1 MYLITYDGQ
10 TLHDPRTD
18 TERVTDCT
26 CDLDANTAGSLT
38 FAMAHDHPLYGRL
51 AAMSAEHEVV
61 LSQADSD
68 GTIVLEL
75 FRGRVT
81 DAGEDGRLSR
91 TITCEGQLAYLADS
105 IVRPY
110 GTYADTTSTTPQW
123 TVLAPSTA
131 RDYAEW
137 LVSQSNA
144 QTDAAKR
151 FRIGR
156 NELPD
161 TPITRSST
169 EYPDT
174 LSELQSKVLT
184 DLSCYAR
191 AHMLDGTRYIDLL
204 SDGGGDASQTI
215 TFGSNLLDYATT
227 RAMADVK
234 TCIIPVA
241 SSTSSGTTAPT
252 LDGIPDGPVAG
263 HDGCSKQGD
272 HVLWTPG
279 VAKYGIRAG
288 KVAYDSVTT
297 AQGLLDAACADLS
310 TASDVV
316 ESLSISAVDLSHVDP
331 TVGPIGL
338 LDWVRVTSPP
348 HGVDQ
353 SIICLKI
360 SIDVDDPTQTKYT
373 LGATLPTLTNSNVIR
388 ERETRQRISDEVQP
402 VAAISTAAAKVAT
415 TAQATAET
423 AVTTAKDAATITITS
438 THGLVFKSNAI
449 STVLVVTVYQ
459 PGGNKITDLAGLKA
473 AFGSTARIEWGWQR
487 EDEDGWSTILSTD
500 GRLSNDGFSLA
511 VSPADVDV
519 RTSFE
524 ASVVTD

>member
-1 MYLITYDGQ
+1 MYLVTYDGAII
-10 TLHDPRTD
+10 HDPRTD
-18 TERVTDCT
+18 TERVTDAT
-26 CDLDANTAGSLT
+26 CDLEANTAGSMT

-68 GTIVLEL
+68 GTIIREL
-75 FRGRVT
+75 FRGRIT

-91 TITCEGQLAYLADS
+91 TITCEGCLAYLADS

-110 GTYADTTSTTPQW
+110 GTYADTTSTTPAW
-123 TVLAPSTA
+123 TTIAPATA
-131 RDYAEW
+131 RTYAEW
-137 LVSQSNA
+137 LISQHNS
-144 QTDAAKR
+144 QTDATKR
-151 FRIGR
+151 FSIGR
-156 NELPD
+156 DELPD

-191 AHMLDGTRYIDLL
+191 AYMVDGTRYIDLL
-204 SDGGGDASQTI
+204 ADGGGDAAQTI
-215 TFGSNLLDYATT
+215 AFGTNLLDYATT
-227 RAMADVK
+227 RAMSEVI

-241 SSTSSGTTAPT
+241 SSTSTGTETPT

-272 HVLWTPG
+272 HELWTPG
-279 VAKYGIRAG
+279 VSKYGIRAE
-288 KVAYDSVTT
+288 KVGYDVTT
-297 AQGLLDAACADLS
+297 SQGLLDAACTDLT

-338 LDWVRVTSPP
+338 LDWVRVISPP

-353 SIICLKI
+353 YILCLKV

-373 LGATLPTLTNSNVIR
+373 LGATLPTLTNSNAIR
-388 ERETRQRISDEVQP
+388 ERETRQRITDEVQP
-402 VAAISTAAAKVAT
+402 VAAISQEAKATAQ
-415 TAQATAET
+415 TAQATAKT
-423 AVTTAKDAATITITS
+423 AVATAKDAATITITS

-449 STVLVVTVYQ
+449 STVLTVSVFQ
-459 PGGNKITDLAGLKA
+459 PGGNRIDNQAALIA
-473 AFGSTARIEWGWQR
+473 AFGPTARIEWGWQR
-487 EDEDGWSTILSTD
+487 EDEDGWSTILASD
-500 GRLSNDGFSLA
+500 SRLSNDGFALS
-511 VSPADVDV
+511 VSPADVDA

-524 ASVVTD
+524 ASVVVD

>member
-18 TERVTDCT
+18 TERVTDAT
-26 CDLDANTAGSLT
+26 CDLEANTAGTLT
-38 FAMAHDHPLYGRL
+38 FTMAEEHPLYGRL
-51 AAMSAEHEVV
+51 AAMSVEHEVV

-68 GTIVLEL
+68 GTIIREL
-75 FRGRVT
+75 FRGRIT

-91 TITCEGQLAYLADS
+91 TITCEGCLAYLADS

-110 GTYADTTSTTPQW
+110 GTYTDTTSTTPAW
-123 TVLAPSTA
+123 TTIAPGTA
-131 RDYAEW
+131 RAYAEW
-137 LVSQSNA
+137 LISQHNA
-144 QTDAAKR
+144 QTDATKR
-151 FRIGR
+151 FAIGR
-156 NELPD
+156 DELPD

-169 EYPDT
+169 KYPDT
-174 LSELQSKVLT
+174 LSELKAKVLA

-191 AHMLDGTRYIDLL
+191 AYVQNGTRYIDLL
-204 SDGGGDASQTI
+204 ADGGGDAAQTI
-215 TFGSNLLDYATT
+215 AFGANLLDYATE
-227 RAMADVK
+227 RAMSDVK
-234 TCIIPVA
+234 TCVIPVA
-241 SSTSSGTTAPT
+241 APASSGSTAPT

-279 VAKYGIRAG
+279 VTKYGIRAE
-288 KVAYDSVTT
+288 KVAYDVTT
-297 AQGLLDAACADLS
+297 AAGLLDAACADLS

-353 SIICLKI
+353 SILCLKV
-360 SIDVDDPTQTKYT
+360 SIDIDDPTQTKYT
-373 LGATLPTLTNSNVIR
+373 LGATLPTLTNSNAIR
-388 ERETRQRISDEVQP
+388 ERETRQRITDEVQP
-402 VAAISTAAAKVAT
+402 VAAISKEAKA
-415 TAQATAET
+415 TAQT
-423 AVTTAKDAATITITS
+423 AVATAKDAATITITS

-449 STVLVVTVYQ
+449 STVLIVSVFQ
-459 PGGNKITDLAGLKA
+459 PGGNRIEDLAGLKA
-473 AFGSTARIEWGWQR
+473 AFGATARIEWGWQR

-500 GRLSNDGFSLA
+500 GRLSNDGFSLT

-524 ASVVTD
+524 ASVVID